1 LENEYS
7 ALANVIRIVKNNKK
21 AVHTSGKL
29 TVKE

>member
-1 LENEYS
+1 LENDRS
-7 ALANVIRIVKNNKK
+7 MLADVTVIINNNER